1 MLYNIFKYFNTSLT
15 FLTISYF
22 PISLQSSGKSIICLK
37 IRVPVLQSG
46 SSLLLMLSLFPG
58 PLSFGLDDVLEAD
71 GGVVALRRVEELPL
85 GRPPHQLLP
94 VHHLLRL
101 KLLQQA
107 AVLVSAP

>member
-1 MLYNIFKYFNTSLT
+1 
-15 FLTISYF
+15 
-22 PISLQSSGKSIICLK
+22 
-37 IRVPVLQSG
+37 
-46 SSLLLMLSLFPG
+46 MLSLSFFPG

-85 GRPPHQLLP
+85 GRPPQQLLP
-94 VHHLLRL
+94 VHHLLSL